1 MIGQSVDN
9 NNIQIKVLGFG
20 QHISMGLNR
29 GKVTD
34 LVKLSHAISKAV
46 EKAEEMAGFRVSNLN
61 CNISGGSPFSEI
73 TTNNLQIDNEFIKK
87 HDILKLLNDN
97 KYKDKYQQYVP
108 LSRTPKAF
116 KIDHDFEVDNPVG
129 LKSKSLTLDAINTF
143 VDRDVLTNINKTV
156 ELSHLNINK
165 FYITP
170 ELTGISTMIREERHH
185 GAIIIDIGASLTSI
199 GVYLKD
205 NLVFHPYPL
214 EKLVIELAVLDH
226 SIFLFLILLLL
237 NHLLIVLNHQCY

>member
-1 MIGQSVDN
+1 
-9 NNIQIKVLGFG
+9 
-20 QHISMGLNR
+20 MGLNR

-97 KYKDKYQQYVP
+97 KHKDKYQQYVP
-108 LSRTPKAF
+108 LSRRPKAF

-156 ELSHLNINK
+156 ELCHLNIDK
-165 FYITP
+165 F
-170 ELTGISTMIREERHH
+170 
-185 GAIIIDIGASLTSI
+185 
-199 GVYLKD
+199 
-205 NLVFHPYPL
+205 
-214 EKLVIELAVLDH
+214 
-226 SIFLFLILLLL
+226 
-237 NHLLIVLNHQCY
+237 